1 MIPVQVNVDR
11 RQFEFLQQFNQYGFI
26 DESEVVRAAL
36 MRFQE
41 SLQAKQLEES
51 ADLYR
56 ELYLKDTEMQDW
68 TEAATLEPLS

>member
-11 RQFEFLQQFNQYGFI
+11 KQFEFLQQFNQYGFI
-26 DESEVVRAAL
+26 DESEVVRSAL

-51 ADLYR
+51 ANLYR
-56 ELYLKDTEMQDW
+56 ELYLEDMEMQDW